1 MIHEEQEFFY
11 LFRFVENILTHV
23 SLLRLSLHFRVDLS
37 GRGIGAQGSS
47 KEKNV
52 GLGTVVIK
60 LCVSVWDNERGK
72 SGIRTDV

>member
-1 MIHEEQEFFY
+1 MKNKNFFY

-47 KEKNV
+47 KEKNM

-60 LCVSVWDNERGK
+60 FRVSVWGNEGEEWDSYRC
-72 SGIRTDV
+72 IA

>member
-1 MIHEEQEFFY
+1 MKKKKIY

-60 LCVSVWDNERGK
+60 MVCECMCIEGGREWDSYRC
-72 SGIRTDV
+72 IA